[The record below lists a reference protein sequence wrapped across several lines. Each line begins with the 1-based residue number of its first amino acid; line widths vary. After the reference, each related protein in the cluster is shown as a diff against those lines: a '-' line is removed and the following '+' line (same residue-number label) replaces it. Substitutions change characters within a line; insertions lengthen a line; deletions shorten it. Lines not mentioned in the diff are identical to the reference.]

1 MALIIKRTVIL
12 MFVLLIV
19 ASARAEGLFEGLSY
33 NLRVG
38 YSLGGTL
45 PVGFPASI
53 RKINSVKLTNNLQL
67 GIDAKHSFDDHW
79 GLMAGIHFEN
89 KGMNGDANVKSYH
102 VKLIRGGQTLEGSY
116 TGDVKIKVARWMFT
130 LPVMATYTIGKVTLK
145 AGPYVSFISS
155 NTFEGYAH
163 NGYLRVAN
171 PTGPKVQIGNT
182 PDTKGTYDFSDKMRH
197 FNWGLNG
204 GADWYFNKKTGIYA
218 DISWGLQGIFHSDF
232 NVVEQTL
239 YPVFG
244 TVGIIYKLK

>member
-1 MALIIKRTVIL
+1 MALVIKRTAIL
-12 MFVLLIV
+12 MLVMLMA
-19 ASARAEGLFEGLSY
+19 ASAQAEGLPQGLSY
-33 NLRVG
+33 NLRLG

-53 RKINSVKLTNNLQL
+53 RKINSVRLTNNLQL
-67 GIDAKHSFDDHW
+67 GIDARHSLGGHW

-102 VKLIRGGQTLEGSY
+102 VRLVRGGQTLEGSY

-130 LPVMATYTIGKVTLK
+130 VPVAATYTVGNVTLK
-145 AGPYVSFISS
+145 AGPYVSLVTS

-171 PTGPKVQIGNT
+171 PTGPKVLIGST
-182 PDTKGTYDFSDKMRH
+182 ADTKGTYDFSSKMKH
-197 FNWGLNG
+197 LNWGLAG
-204 GADWYFNKKTGIYA
+204 GADWYFNKRTGIYA
-218 DISWGLQGIFHSDF
+218 DISWGLQGVFRSDF

>member
-1 MALIIKRTVIL
+1 MALVIKRTAIL
-12 MFVLLIV
+12 MLVMLMA
-19 ASARAEGLFEGLSY
+19 ASAQAEGLLQGLSY
-33 NLRVG
+33 NLRLG

-53 RKINSVKLTNNLQL
+53 RKINSVRLTNNLQL
-67 GIDAKHSFDDHW
+67 GIDARHSLGGHW

-102 VKLIRGGQTLEGSY
+102 VRLVRGGQTLEGSY

-130 LPVMATYTIGKVTLK
+130 VPVAATYTVGNVTLK
-145 AGPYVSFISS
+145 AGPYVSFVTS

-171 PTGPKVQIGNT
+171 PTGPKVLIGST
-182 PDTKGTYDFSDKMRH
+182 ADTKGTYDFSSKMKH
-197 FNWGLNG
+197 LNWGLAG
-204 GADWYFNKKTGIYA
+204 GADWYFNKRTGIYA
-218 DISWGLQGIFHSDF
+218 DISWGLQGVFRSDF

>member
-1 MALIIKRTVIL
+1 MALVIKRTAIL
-12 MFVLLIV
+12 MLVMLMA
-19 ASARAEGLFEGLSY
+19 ASAQAEGLLQGLSY
-33 NLRVG
+33 NLRLG

-53 RKINSVKLTNNLQL
+53 RKINSVRLTNNLQL
-67 GIDAKHSFDDHW
+67 GIDARHSLGGHW

-102 VKLIRGGQTLEGSY
+102 VRLVRGGQTLEGSY

-130 LPVMATYTIGKVTLK
+130 VPVAATYTVGNVTLK
-145 AGPYVSFISS
+145 AGPYVSFVTS

-171 PTGPKVQIGNT
+171 PTGPKVLIGST
-182 PDTKGTYDFSDKMRH
+182 ADTKGTYDFSSKMKH
-197 FNWGLNG
+197 LNWGLAG
-204 GADWYFNKKTGIYA
+204 GADWYFNKRTGIYA
-218 DISWGLQGIFHSDF
+218 DISWGLQGVFRSDF

-244 TVGIIYKLK
+244 TVGIIYKL